1 MHQSKP
7 IISDIERKLS
17 VVSNRVERQ
26 QRIIDRLR
34 EGPERIE
41 ARSLYADLLRD
52 QLELEEYRAKLTRRF
67 SGYKVSGTAS
77 AP

>member
-41 ARSLYADLLRD
+41 ALSVYADLLRT
-52 QLELEEYRAKLTRRF
+52 QYELQEWRAKLTRRL
-67 SGYKVSGTAS
+67 SDYKMPGTTS

>member
-7 IISDIERKLS
+7 TIFDIERKLS
-17 VVSNRVERQ
+17 LVSIQRVFD
-26 QRIIDRLR
+26 ILR